1 MDFTLFLKLFFSPFL
16 YVKLPSLLSRNTSMC
31 LTVFSNSLDITFSE
45 MKMNILLVLLIVCAS
60 AATYCF
66 IVGEITGNTSQM
78 DKLWSILPI
87 AYAWII
93 AGMSGMNWRCVV
105 IAIIT
110 TLWGIRLTMNFA
122 RKGAYSWKFWSG
134 VEDYRWAILRK
145 KKPFNNRFVWAIFDL
160 LFISIYQNLLVLLIT
175 LPSLMCVESTAPF
188 SWIDFVAGGIALLAL
203 AIETI
208 ADEEQWK
215 FQTTKYKML
224 KEGKKLEELPL
235 PYSKGFNT
243 VGLWGR
249 SRHPNYLGEQSIWVG
264 VYIFSISALVGEY
277 GITGVFNLS
286 GIGALL
292 LILLFIGST
301 ILAENIS
308 KGKYPEYSNYQKKVS
323 VYIPWKKYK
332 D

>member
-1 MDFTLFLKLFFSPFL
+1 M
-16 YVKLPSLLSRNTSMC
+16 N
-31 LTVFSNSLDITFSE
+31 LTAFASSLDITFSAE
-45 MKMNILLVLLIVCAS
+45 RMNILFVLLIVCGI
-60 AATYCF
+60 AALYCF
-66 IVGEITGNTSQM
+66 VVGEISGNTSQM

-87 AYAWII
+87 AYTWII
-93 AGMSGMNWRCVV
+93 AGMGGMNFRCVV
-105 IAIIT
+105 IAIIA

-134 VEDYRWAILRK
+134 VEDYRWAILRS
-145 KKPFNNRFVWAIFDL
+145 KKPFSNRLVWGIFDL
-160 LFISIYQNLLVLLIT
+160 FFISIYQNLLVLLIT
-175 LPSLMCVESTAPF
+175 LPSLMCVGSNAPL

-208 ADEEQWK
+208 ADEQQWK

-264 VYIFSISALVGEY
+264 VYIFSISALVGEH
-277 GITGVFNLS
+277 GITGIFNLS

>member
-1 MDFTLFLKLFFSPFL
+1 M
-16 YVKLPSLLSRNTSMC
+16 YLSVLAS
-31 LTVFSNSLDITFSE
+31 SLDITFSSE
-45 MKMNILLVLLIVCAS
+45 KMDILLVLLIVCGI
-60 AATYCF
+60 AALYCF

-87 AYAWII
+87 AYTWII
-93 AGMSGMNWRCVV
+93 AGMSGMNIRSVI
-105 IAIIT
+105 IAIIV

-134 VEDYRWAILRK
+134 VEDYRWAILRS
-145 KKPFNNRFVWAIFDL
+145 KKPFSNRIVWGIFDL

-175 LPSLMCVESTAPF
+175 LPSLMCVGSSSPIG
-188 SWIDFVAGGIALLAL
+188 WLDIVAIVVALGAL

-208 ADEEQWK
+208 ADEQQWR

-249 SRHPNYLGEQSIWVG
+249 SRHPNYLGEQSVWVG
-264 VYIFSISALVGEY
+264 VYLFSVSALVGEY
-277 GITGVFNLS
+277 GITGIFNLS

-301 ILAENIS
+301 VLAENIS
-308 KGKYPEYSNYQKKVS
+308 KGKYPEYSNYQKRVS

>member
-1 MDFTLFLKLFFSPFL
+1 MTTFAS
-16 YVKLPSLLSRNTSMC
+16 
-31 LTVFSNSLDITFSE
+31 SLDIAFTSE
-45 MKMNILLVLLIVCAS
+45 KMDILLVLLIVCGI
-60 AATYCF
+60 AALYCF

-87 AYAWII
+87 AYTWII
-93 AGMSGMNWRCVV
+93 AGMSGMNIRSV
-105 IAIIT
+105 IIAVIV

-134 VEDYRWAILRK
+134 VEDYRWAILRS
-145 KKPFNNRFVWAIFDL
+145 KKPFNNRIVWGIFDL

-175 LPSLMCVESTAPF
+175 LPSLMCVGSSAPIG
-188 SWIDFVAGGIALLAL
+188 WLDIVAIVVALGALL
-203 AIETI
+203 IETI
-208 ADEEQWK
+208 ADEQQWR

-243 VGLWGR
+243 VGLWSR
-249 SRHPNYLGEQSIWVG
+249 SRHPNYLGEQSVWVG
-264 VYIFSISALVGEY
+264 VYLFSVAALYQEY

>member
-1 MDFTLFLKLFFSPFL
+1 M
-16 YVKLPSLLSRNTSMC
+16 YLS
-31 LTVFSNSLDITFSE
+31 VFASSLDITFTSE
-45 MKMNILLVLLIVCAS
+45 KMDILLVLLIVCGV
-60 AATYCF
+60 AALYCF

-87 AYAWII
+87 AYTWII
-93 AGMSGMNWRCVV
+93 AGMSGMNIRSVI
-105 IAIIT
+105 IAIIV

-134 VEDYRWAILRK
+134 VEDYRWAILRS
-145 KKPFNNRFVWAIFDL
+145 KKPFNNRIVWGIFDL
-160 LFISIYQNLLVLLIT
+160 SFISIYQNLLVLLIT
-175 LPSLMCVESTAPF
+175 LPSLMCVGSLAPIG
-188 SWIDFVAGGIALLAL
+188 WLDIVAIVIALSAL

-208 ADEEQWK
+208 ADEQQWK

-243 VGLWGR
+243 VGLWSR
-249 SRHPNYLGEQSIWVG
+249 SRHPNYLGEQSVWFG
-264 VYIFSISALVGEY
+264 VYIFSVSALVGEY
-277 GITGVFNLS
+277 GITGIFNLS
-286 GIGALL
+286 GVGALL

>member
-1 MDFTLFLKLFFSPFL
+1 MERK
-16 YVKLPSLLSRNTSMC
+16 VK
-31 LTVFSNSLDITFSE
+31 
-45 MKMNILLVLLIVCAS
+45 
-60 AATYCF
+60 
-66 IVGEITGNTSQM
+66 
-78 DKLWSILPI
+78 
-87 AYAWII
+87 
-93 AGMSGMNWRCVV
+93 
-105 IAIIT
+105 
-110 TLWGIRLTMNFA
+110 
-122 RKGAYSWKFWSG
+122 
-134 VEDYRWAILRK
+134 
-145 KKPFNNRFVWAIFDL
+145 
-160 LFISIYQNLLVLLIT
+160 
-175 LPSLMCVESTAPF
+175 
-188 SWIDFVAGGIALLAL
+188 
-203 AIETI
+203 
-208 ADEEQWK
+208 
-215 FQTTKYKML
+215 KML

-277 GITGVFNLS
+277 GITGIFNLS

>member
-1 MDFTLFLKLFFSPFL
+1 MTTFAS
-16 YVKLPSLLSRNTSMC
+16 
-31 LTVFSNSLDITFSE
+31 SLDITFSSE
-45 MKMNILLVLLIVCAS
+45 KMDILLVLLIVCGV
-60 AATYCF
+60 AALYCF

-87 AYAWII
+87 AYTWII
-93 AGMSGMNWRCVV
+93 AGMSGMNIRSVI
-105 IAIIT
+105 IAIIV

-134 VEDYRWAILRK
+134 VEDYRWAILRS
-145 KKPFNNRFVWAIFDL
+145 KKPFSNRIVWGIFDL

-175 LPSLMCVESTAPF
+175 LPSLMCVGSVAPIG
-188 SWIDFVAGGIALLAL
+188 WLDIVAIVAALGAL
-203 AIETI
+203 TIETI
-208 ADEEQWK
+208 ADEQQWR
-215 FQTTKYKML
+215 FQTTKYKLL

-243 VGLWGR
+243 VGLWSR
-249 SRHPNYLGEQSIWVG
+249 SRHPNYLGEQLIWVG

-301 ILAENIS
+301 VLAENIS
-308 KGKYPEYSNYQKKVS
+308 KGKYPEYSSYQKKVS
-323 VYIPWKKYK
+323 VYIPWKKYR